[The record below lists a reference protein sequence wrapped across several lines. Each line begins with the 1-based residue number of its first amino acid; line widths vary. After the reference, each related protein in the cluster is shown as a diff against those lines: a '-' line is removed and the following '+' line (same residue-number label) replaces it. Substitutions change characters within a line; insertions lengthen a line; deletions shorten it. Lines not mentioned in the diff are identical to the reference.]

1 MGEVGLSGGA
11 EGVESRETQ
20 EATET
25 PHASFAEGARR
36 GCGARTSVDATEGS
50 ELQLDRILASGG
62 LALHC
67 TRNVLNSLAGPYR
80 TVAFSFGNNVKY
92 SCIK

>member
-50 ELQLDRILASGG
+50 ELQLDRILARARASLG
-62 LALHC
+62 
-67 TRNVLNSLAGPYR
+67 TRNVLTSLAGPYR